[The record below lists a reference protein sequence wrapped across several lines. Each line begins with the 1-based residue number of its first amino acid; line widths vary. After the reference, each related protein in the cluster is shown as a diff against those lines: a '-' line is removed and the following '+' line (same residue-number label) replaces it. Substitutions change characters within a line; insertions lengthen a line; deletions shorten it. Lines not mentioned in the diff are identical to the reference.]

1 MFDKVH
7 CKYKIKYNRIMQLH
21 SNAEVCLGAH
31 GEWLGGD
38 KTKPL
43 NK

>member
-7 CKYKIKYNRIMQLH
+7 CKYKINNRIMKLH

-31 GEWLGGD
+31 GEWPRED
-38 KTKPL
+38 KTKPS